1 MGTVLQCDNLHHFYG
16 KGEVAE
22 PVLLGVSVA
31 FAAGETCVL
40 MGPSGSGKTTLLSI
54 LGCMLK
60 PTAGELQVCGERVN
74 WRFPNRV
81 TRFRRTYLGFVFQ
94 HAQLLPFLTVKE
106 NLEVVGRNAGLS
118 YQALTQRI
126 EELLERLGIAA
137 MRHKKPDYLSGGQR
151 QRVSIARAVLHRP
164 QIILADEPTAAL
176 DWQHGREAVR
186 LLVEQAQVE
195 GALLLTVTHDV
206 RLVPLF
212 QRQLHFDRGQIQEG
226 LLQ

>member
-22 PVLLGVSVA
+22 PVLLGISVA

-106 NLEVVGRNAGLS
+106 NLEVVGR
-118 YQALTQRI
+118 
-126 EELLERLGIAA
+126 
-137 MRHKKPDYLSGGQR
+137 
-151 QRVSIARAVLHRP
+151 
-164 QIILADEPTAAL
+164 
-176 DWQHGREAVR
+176 
-186 LLVEQAQVE
+186 
-195 GALLLTVTHDV
+195 
-206 RLVPLF
+206 
-212 QRQLHFDRGQIQEG
+212 
-226 LLQ
+226 